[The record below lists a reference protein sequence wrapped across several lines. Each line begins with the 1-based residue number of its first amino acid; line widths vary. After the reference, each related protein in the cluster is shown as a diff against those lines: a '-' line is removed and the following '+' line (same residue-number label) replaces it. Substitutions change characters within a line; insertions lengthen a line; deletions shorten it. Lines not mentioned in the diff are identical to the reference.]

1 MEDIVKS
8 AIRTGS
14 GSSTRQAAASDEEVI
29 KISVIGVGGAGNN
42 TINRLKR
49 LGVKGANLIALNSD
63 RQHLNTVDEGV
74 TKLLIG
80 KSVTKGLGCGGFP
93 EVGAKC
99 AEVDRPAIEAA
110 IGGSHLVFI
119 CAGMGGGTGTGA
131 APVVAQIAKDS
142 GAIVVAMVTYPFA
155 LERAR
160 TVKAEA
166 GIAAMQAS
174 SDSVI
179 ILDNNRLVQLVPN
192 LPMNQAFLVA
202 DEILSKAIDGLV
214 FTITQ
219 PSLVNIDFADVKAVL
234 GAGEVGM
241 IAVGTGKGTNKVEDA
256 VRGVKENRLL
266 DVDFNG
272 AKGALIHIAG
282 GTDLTLGDAI
292 RAGEL
297 ITDEMDPHASVKWG
311 ARLVPEYDG
320 KIEVTAIVVGVNSP
334 HITGRGAASHGTA
347 SRGNQPKPSSGSD
360 IEVIG

>member
-131 APVVAQIAKDS
+131 AS
-142 GAIVVAMVTYPFA
+142 RNRTLLFA
-155 LERAR
+155 RAVLSR
-160 TVKAEA
+160 
-166 GIAAMQAS
+166 
-174 SDSVI
+174 
-179 ILDNNRLVQLVPN
+179 
-192 LPMNQAFLVA
+192 A
-202 DEILSKAIDGLV
+202 DEFIFPGS
-214 FTITQ
+214 
-219 PSLVNIDFADVKAVL
+219 
-234 GAGEVGM
+234 
-241 IAVGTGKGTNKVEDA
+241 
-256 VRGVKENRLL
+256 
-266 DVDFNG
+266 
-272 AKGALIHIAG
+272 
-282 GTDLTLGDAI
+282 TL
-292 RAGEL
+292 
-297 ITDEMDPHASVKWG
+297 
-311 ARLVPEYDG
+311 Y
-320 KIEVTAIVVGVNSP
+320 
-334 HITGRGAASHGTA
+334 GTA
-347 SRGNQPKPSSGSD
+347 DMIRMTRSGR
-360 IEVIG
+360 